1 MKTAKNPVDGSILNS
16 TQETGYLSPANE
28 KAVAKEKPQFSTEIN
43 EPNKTLILAG
53 YPTEIIDQLK
63 EAGVDNFVHVKS
75 NAVEMLSN
83 FQDSLELVK

>member
-43 EPNKTLILAG
+43 EPNQTLIL
-53 YPTEIIDQLK
+53 
-63 EAGVDNFVHVKS
+63 EAGKRVK
-75 NAVEMLSN
+75 
-83 FQDSLELVK
+83 VKHK

>member
-43 EPNKTLILAG
+43 EPNKTLILA
-53 YPTEIIDQLK
+53 
-63 EAGVDNFVHVKS
+63 AGKKGKGKAEVDSFIMNSSEDK
-75 NAVEMLSN
+75 
-83 FQDSLELVK
+83 DY

>member
-43 EPNKTLILAG
+43 EPNQTLIL
-53 YPTEIIDQLK
+53 
-63 EAGVDNFVHVKS
+63 EAGKKGKGKAQIDAFIMNSSEDK
-75 NAVEMLSN
+75 
-83 FQDSLELVK
+83 DY